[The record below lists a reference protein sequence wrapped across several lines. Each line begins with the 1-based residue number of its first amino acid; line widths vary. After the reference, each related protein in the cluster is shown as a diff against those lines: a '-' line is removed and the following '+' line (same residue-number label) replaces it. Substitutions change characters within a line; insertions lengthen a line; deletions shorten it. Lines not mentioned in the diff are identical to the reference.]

1 MDSRPPNLP
10 LLLLLLTS
18 LLHLWQSA
26 SGQSSYIIDAV
37 GLAILPG
44 STVQRG
50 TPVTISCKVTVIHDN
65 ISNLTHTFQLK
76 QDDYVIH
83 SSTTTEDSFVYE
95 LNPARAADSGNYEC
109 RVTVKEKSRS
119 SFSQKL
125 DVTGLQTPILYL
137 DNTSPYENDE
147 FTANCSAPDEKGPL
161 TFSFY
166 QRSRTG
172 APQKIKQPAST
183 GNWSETTL
191 VLREVKDSFLYCD
204 YEINLVSGARRSNR
218 SSEIQVIVKALHIAP
233 VMNVLPNSTVY
244 EGEILEVVCR
254 VINPLKNI
262 EVFLTTDRRILKQA
276 KVALSHQFTAQEGDS
291 GELVCKAVWGSVQKE
306 TYQTITVRE
315 LFSKPRLTVNPIDIF
330 EGDRLTLACSV
341 PSYARDKIDI
351 NSMRFSIY
359 RDNVKVTDQKTFIT
373 EAHPSKNGNYTCKV
387 HVASLRQN
395 FVKESQKV
403 VVKAKVPVSKPVLS
417 VVGGTLV
424 LGKPFQLLCHSDS
437 GTLPIMYTLFS
448 PNRVVESMEVSHPGQ
463 QAIFN
468 TSAVNKRSDVDT
480 FLCHARNSPQGTT
493 VTETGQLLRSTKI
506 IEPVSKPVLSILPSM
521 GDVSEGQDVTL
532 VCSVRRGTLP
542 IIFTWYHTETEGAI
556 LTFKTFEKME
566 SSYKISNVRGNH
578 QGQYYCVCT
587 NPAKG
592 TEKSAT
598 VTIRVKL
605 AGWKKGLIAA
615 FCILL
620 ILGLILVL
628 AFTRRLLRFKR
639 KTGELK
645 SVSTKAERLSLT
657 QAEVNMAA
665 NVTPGIMGK
674 SVWSEHVSG
683 SESDDQNSVTSPD
696 KAEPQY
702 TEVQIRQADPNK
714 ALVKKGTDTVYS
726 EVRNSK
732 QGAPVPA
739 DGGSVEYAQ
748 LNHDADHHGDHG
760 YHGDHSTQ
768 DDHIDEIDSRVD
780 NNTVTMENENMT
792 QSQTVD

>member
-10 LLLLLLTS
+10 LLLLLLSS
-18 LLHLWQSA
+18 LLQLWQSA
-26 SGQSSYIIDAV
+26 SGQSSYIIDTV
-37 GLAILPG
+37 GLKILPS
-44 STVQRG
+44 STVQSG
-50 TPVTISCKVTVIHDN
+50 TPVTIHCQVRVIHDN
-65 ISNLTHTFQLK
+65 IPNLTHTFQLK

-83 SSTTTEDSFVYE
+83 SSTTTEDSVVYE
-95 LNPARAADSGNYEC
+95 LNPARAADSGNYDC
-109 RVTVKEKSRS
+109 RVTVKERS
-119 SFSQKL
+119 KASFGQKL

-137 DNTSPYENDE
+137 NNTSPYENEE
-147 FTANCSAPDEKGPL
+147 FTAICSAPDEKGPL

-166 QRSRTG
+166 QRSRSG
-172 APQKIKQPAST
+172 ASQKIKQPAST

-254 VINPLKNI
+254 VINPPTNI
-262 EVFLTTDRRILKQA
+262 EVFLTRDRRILKQA
-276 KVALSHQFTAQEGDS
+276 QVALNHRFTAQEGDS

-306 TYQTITVRE
+306 TYQTITVKE
-315 LFSKPRLTVNPIDIF
+315 LFSKPRLTLNPIDIF
-330 EGDRLTLACSV
+330 EGDKLHVACSV

-351 NSMRFSIY
+351 NSMHFSIY
-359 RDNVKVTDQKTFIT
+359 RDNVKVTSQNTFST
-373 EAHPSKNGNYTCKV
+373 KAHPSENGNYTCQV
-387 HVASLRQN
+387 NVASSKQN

-437 GTLPIMYTLFS
+437 GTLPITYTLFS
-448 PNRVVESMEVSHPGQ
+448 PNTAVESMEVSHPGE

-468 TSAVNKRSDVDT
+468 TSAVNKRSDVDK
-480 FLCHARNSPQGTT
+480 FLCHAKNSPQRTS
-493 VTETGQLLRSTKI
+493 VTETGQLLRSATI

-521 GDVSEGQDVTL
+521 GDVSEGQDMTL

-542 IIFTWYHTETEGAI
+542 IIFTWYHHTEKEEAI
-556 LTFKTFEKME
+556 HTFKTFEKME
-566 SSYKISNVRGNH
+566 SSFKISNVRGNH
-578 QGQYYCVCT
+578 QGNYYCVCT
-587 NPAKG
+587 NPANE

-598 VTIRVKL
+598 VTIRVML
-605 AGWKKGLIAA
+605 AGWKKGLIAV

-620 ILGLILVL
+620 ILAFIVVL
-628 AFTRRLLRFKR
+628 AFTRRLLRFR
-639 KTGELK
+639 RRTGELSVK

-657 QAEVNMAA
+657 HAEVNNAA

-696 KAEPQY
+696 KAEPRY

-714 ALVKKGTDTVYS
+714 APLKKGTDTVYS

-732 QGAPVPA
+732 QGAPEPA
-739 DGGSVEYAQ
+739 DGRG
-748 LNHDADHHGDHG
+748 L
-760 YHGDHSTQ
+760 
-768 DDHIDEIDSRVD
+768 SRAH
-780 NNTVTMENENMT
+780 TV
-792 QSQTVD
+792 Q